1 MGCCLP
7 FGNPFLPTQVAVVA
21 ARTSVGSSAG
31 STAAAVSLEEGRH
44 PKLESHSDC

>member
-7 FGNPFLPTQVAVVA
+7 FGNPFLAKQVAVVA

-31 STAAAVSLEEGRH
+31 STAAVSLEEGRH
-44 PKLESHSDC
+44 PTLESHSDC